1 MWQTLYVM
9 VYRCLRDRGVSHADA
24 EDLAQETLL
33 TAYRSLDGVE
43 PDKLHAWVR
52 AVARN
57 KHVDL
62 LRRRGD
68 VVVTDAVPDRADSAD
83 GPLDA
88 MLAAANREEVQL
100 LLEGLSPEDK
110 QLVELKYVEELS
122 LQEVAARV
130 GRPVNTV
137 KVGLFRARKRLRAR
151 IQNERT

>member
-1 MWQTLYVM
+1 MWQTLYAAA
-9 VYRCLRDRGVSHADA
+9 YRCLRDRGVPHADA

-33 TAYRSLDGVE
+33 TAYRSLDGIE

-62 LRRRGD
+62 LRRRGH
-68 VVVTDAVPDRADSAD
+68 VVVTDAVPDRTDPAD
-83 GPLDA
+83 GPLEA
-88 MLAAANREEVQL
+88 LLAAANREEVRL
-100 LLEGLSPEDK
+100 LLESLSPEDR
-110 QLVELKYVEELS
+110 QLVELKYVDDLS
-122 LQEVAARV
+122 LQEVAAKV
-130 GRPVNTV
+130 GRSVNTV

>member
-1 MWQTLYVM
+1 MWQTLYV
-9 VYRCLRDRGVSHADA
+9 VAYRCLRDRGVSHADA

-43 PDKLHAWVR
+43 PDRLHAWVR

-68 VVVTDAVPDRADSAD
+68 VVVTDTVPDRADPAD

-88 MLAAANREEVQL
+88 MLAAANREEVRL
-100 LLEGLSPEDK
+100 LLEGLCPEDQ
-110 QLVELKYVEELS
+110 QLVQLKYVEELS
-122 LQEVAARV
+122 LQEIAARI